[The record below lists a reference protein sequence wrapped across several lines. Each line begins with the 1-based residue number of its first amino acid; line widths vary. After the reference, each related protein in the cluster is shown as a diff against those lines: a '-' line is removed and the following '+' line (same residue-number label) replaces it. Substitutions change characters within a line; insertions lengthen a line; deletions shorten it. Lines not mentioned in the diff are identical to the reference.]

1 MTGIPS
7 SRRRSASGSARH
19 PTAAP
24 LPRSPLAAD
33 FDRLDFF
40 HVVLGYPWNLIGI
53 DTHEPT
59 LYAAALMMGS
69 PSFGF
74 DLGQCSEISQELY
87 ERQPR

>member
-1 MTGIPS
+1 
-7 SRRRSASGSARH
+7 
-19 PTAAP
+19 
-24 LPRSPLAAD
+24 
-33 FDRLDFF
+33 
-40 HVVLGYPWNLIGI
+40 VVGYPWNLIGI

-59 LYAAALMMGS
+59 SYGAALMVGP